1 MSPLIAD
8 DDLKNLIAEEKQ
20 RGKKRPIDIA
30 ARQKRIRLLNAV
42 GFTLRTGDEGA
53 FPKLLIDEVGLL
65 PGTKGYN
72 DALRWWRA
80 SRGTS

>member
-1 MSPLIAD
+1 MPED

-20 RGKKRPIDIA
+20 RGRKRPIDIA
-30 ARQKRIRLLNAV
+30 ARQKRMKLLDGVRL
-42 GFTLRTGDEGA
+42 TLKTGDEGA
-53 FPKLLIDEVGLL
+53 FAKLLIDEIGLQ